1 MNKRDMAGSSKKKSR
16 TARAAIRVVKRG
28 APAVLGALS
37 LAGIAGVA
45 LVAFEH
51 EASAQEWTKDRRFG
65 DGKGWRQGDFELH
78 PGIGGEIGYDS
89 NYFLRAD
96 GNNVA
101 NVNSAPNAP
110 VRDGAIMRITPSLT
124 FNTVNQVS
132 AEGGP
137 PVDPSKFAF
146 RGGLSGTY
154 YEFFGPKELQDQ
166 RNFAA
171 NVNLRL
177 DILPNKP
184 VGGAVFAGYNRVLKP
199 SFDGNPDNSFN
210 RNIFN
215 AGGEVILMPGG
226 GTFDIRAGY
235 QFTGELF
242 EQHNGT
248 PFTNLTHEIT
258 IRDRW
263 RFRPRTAIF
272 HDTTLGFVT
281 YPNKNNAANLLQD
294 STPLTSRIGLTGLLT
309 PRFSLLA
316 AVGYGTTL
324 ELNAGAGSTQQY
336 DSVIGQAEATFY
348 LNSTPND
355 LEPGTV
361 SLSVSTL
368 SFGYTRD
375 FQKSFIGGGYYGSD
389 RGNARLAYFFGNKA
403 LLSLN
408 GNIGAVEYN
417 DIYANSATGAPT
429 KLSSGFTDIRVGTT
443 LFGEYRIL
451 DSLGLNLTLD
461 YSQNF
466 SDHVISFNPTGA
478 PVVPGTNGTQYD
490 MSWKRFQGFV
500 GIRYFL

>member
-1 MNKRDMAGSSKKKSR
+1 
-16 TARAAIRVVKRG
+16 
-28 APAVLGALS
+28 
-37 LAGIAGVA
+37 
-45 LVAFEH
+45 
-51 EASAQEWTKDRRFG
+51 
-65 DGKGWRQGDFELH
+65 
-78 PGIGGEIGYDS
+78 
-89 NYFLRAD
+89 
-96 GNNVA
+96 
-101 NVNSAPNAP
+101 
-110 VRDGAIMRITPSLT
+110 
-124 FNTVNQVS
+124 
-132 AEGGP
+132 
-137 PVDPSKFAF
+137 
-146 RGGLSGTY
+146 
-154 YEFFGPKELQDQ
+154 
-166 RNFAA
+166 
-171 NVNLRL
+171 
-177 DILPNKP
+177 
-184 VGGAVFAGYNRVLKP
+184 
-199 SFDGNPDNSFN
+199 
-210 RNIFN
+210 
-215 AGGEVILMPGG
+215 MPGG

-242 EQHNGT
+242 EQHNGV
-248 PFTNLTHEIT
+248 PFTNLTHEIS

-281 YPNKNNAANLLQD
+281 YPNKANSANLIED
-294 STPLTSRIGLTGLLT
+294 STPLTSRIGITGLLT

-324 ELNAGAGSTQQY
+324 SLDAASNATQQY
-336 DSVIGQAEATFY
+336 DSPIGQAEATFY

-403 LLSLN
+403 LLSLA
-408 GNIGAVEYN
+408 GNVGAVEYN
-417 DIYANSATGAPT
+417 DIYANGAAGAPPT
-429 KLSSGFTDIRVGTT
+429 KISSGFTDIRLGTT

-451 DSLGLNLTLD
+451 ESLGVNLTLD

-466 SDHVISFNPTGA
+466 SNKVLNFGA
-478 PVVPGTNGTQYD
+478 GAGGAGGAGTATQTQYD